1 MIRRGRTYRS
11 NDIITSAVGVVV
23 PLESNFVAAVD
34 VDRLGGLDASGVA
47 LDVLGHDVQNG
58 VVVGRRVDVAA
69 LLVAYALVLAID
81 EDVPIRNV
89 SLRYCVVLTWSTYQT
104 VVWAAAN

>member
-1 MIRRGRTYRS
+1 MGRGRTYRS

-34 VDRLGGLDASGVA
+34 VDGLGGLDASGVA

-69 LLVAYALVLAID
+69 LLVAYALVLAVD
-81 EDVPIRNV
+81 EDIPIRNV
-89 SLRYCVVLTWSTYQT
+89 SLYYCVALAWDAYQT